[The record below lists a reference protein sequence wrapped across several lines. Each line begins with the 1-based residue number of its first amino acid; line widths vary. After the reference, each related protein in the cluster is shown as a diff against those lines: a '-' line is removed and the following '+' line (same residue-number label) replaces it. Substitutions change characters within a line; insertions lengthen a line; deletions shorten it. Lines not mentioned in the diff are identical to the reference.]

1 MFSLKGNNIA
11 ASPAFYAN
19 RVMTEDESTAAIAVL
34 SASSEESLATDLVT
48 MVNDTTLGPIF
59 NYVVLSL
66 HDSTTQD
73 GITFGAIRLSVS
85 ANKEMIVATFVAK
98 DTNTTRSA
106 NIPVDDLSDRLMSLI
121 TGVDEST
128 VARVDDVT
136 VSTISLASGVNRY
149 PIVQ

>member
-48 MVNDTTLGPIF
+48 MVNDSTLGPIF

-85 ANKEMIVATFVAK
+85 ANKASIAATYVDK
-98 DTNTTRSA
+98 SGIGTRSA
-106 NIPVDDLSDRLMSLI
+106 VIPVDELEDRLLSLI